1 MSKLDKIS
9 ITKMIKDKSS
19 LPMYDL
25 INNTI
30 IMIPNDKIYY
40 NFTKNYLS
48 TWMIGGESS
57 SMDFKEELTNLI
69 DASYVSLG
77 VYKN

>member
-9 ITKMIKDKSS
+9 ITKMIKDKNS

-40 NFTKNYLS
+40 NFTKNYLR
-48 TWMIGGESS
+48 
-57 SMDFKEELTNLI
+57 LI
-69 DASYVSLG
+69 DNNIMKKL
-77 VYKN
+77 KHKDNDL